1 MNERGLFGIFLTL
14 ISINLVSA
22 QFYGS
27 FSISDALRIVE
38 PSTMVL
44 GIIFIAATILINTTL
59 SRTGPLRY
67 NRTGA
72 GIISVAL
79 GLLIIWGVDRM
90 GWDYYNFFNSVF
102 FFVPAGLL
110 ETFWPLLFIVCII
123 FVWWK
128 LGWKYILIFLGSF
141 FTILGFF
148 SYESGILWMLGG
160 ALLVIG
166 IIFIFILKKKDKD
179 PIDWRKYGRGALTS
193 GKYTGIAGKYA
204 AGKVGSGI
212 KKGFGWGKG
221 KWDQRQY
228 NKRYDEALREDAE
241 REKMKREQK
250 AQQAEAEQQ
259 KRQYQEQQRTQ
270 EKQRAQQEKQQA
282 QQRKQIRYD
291 IKQRINSLK
300 KEYNDLQRQNP
311 RHPRLYEIVKEI
323 KELKRQL

>member
-1 MNERGLFGIFLTL
+1 MVEGWLE
-14 ISINLVSA
+14 ISL
-22 QFYGS
+22 
-27 FSISDALRIVE
+27 
-38 PSTMVL
+38 
-44 GIIFIAATILINTTL
+44 
-59 SRTGPLRY
+59 
-67 NRTGA
+67 
-72 GIISVAL
+72 
-79 GLLIIWGVDRM
+79 
-90 GWDYYNFFNSVF
+90 
-102 FFVPAGLL
+102 
-110 ETFWPLLFIVCII
+110 
-123 FVWWK
+123 
-128 LGWKYILIFLGSF
+128 
-141 FTILGFF
+141 
-148 SYESGILWMLGG
+148 
-160 ALLVIG
+160 
-166 IIFIFILKKKDKD
+166 LKKKVNPK
-179 PIDWRKYGRGALTS
+179 IDWPKYGRGALTA

-204 AGKVGSGI
+204 AGKAGSGI

-228 NKRYDEALREDAE
+228 NRRYDEALREDAE
-241 REKMKREQK
+241 RERMKQSQK